1 MERLTQEGGQEVGAG
16 DTEEVVKLPSVAE
29 RIIQMESRK
38 SLDKDKLPI
47 SVTASPT
54 LAVSRA
60 Q

>member
-1 MERLTQEGGQEVGAG
+1 MERLTQEGGQEVRGG
-16 DTEEVVKLPSVAE
+16 DTEEVIKLPSVAE

-47 SVTASPT
+47 SMTASPT

>member
-1 MERLTQEGGQEVGAG
+1 MERLTQEGGQEVGGG
-16 DTEEVVKLPSVAE
+16 DTEEVIKLPSVAE

-47 SVTASPT
+47 SMTASPT